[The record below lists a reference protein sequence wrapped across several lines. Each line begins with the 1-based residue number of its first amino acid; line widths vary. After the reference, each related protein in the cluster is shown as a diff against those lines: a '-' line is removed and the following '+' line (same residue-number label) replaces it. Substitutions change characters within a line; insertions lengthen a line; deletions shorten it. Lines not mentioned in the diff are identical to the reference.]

1 MLGNIHGFLLYKYID
16 VSYTSSQTTIF
27 YEYQNGYRKILHYF
41 PFLFYSIFPIKA
53 IPLHLDK
60 TIKNN

>member
-1 MLGNIHGFLLYKYID
+1 MLPYIHGFLLYKYID

-41 PFLFYSIFPIKA
+41 PLLFYSTFPIKA
-53 IPLHLDK
+53 IPLHPEK
-60 TIKNN
+60 TNKNN